1 MSKPEK
7 SEFRKKIDEFFGRS
21 PPSSGPPR
29 GSRDPRGSMNKTTI
43 NIWYIVAALAGF
55 TLIQSYYQ
63 ASKQYTTIP
72 YSRFEKL
79 LDEDKIDKVWV
90 EQNSIEPRGICAK
103 ERFFLRHGD
112 AQPHQRQHA

>member
-1 MSKPEK
+1 MGKPEK
-7 SEFRKKIDEFFGRS
+7 SAFRKADRRVFRPFATFFG
-21 PPSSGPPR
+21 PSKGC
-29 GSRDPRGSMNKTTI
+29 RDPRSPINKTTI
-43 NIWYIVAALAGF
+43 NIWYVVPRSLGF
-55 TLIQSYYQ
+55 TLIQGYYQ